1 MVLTLMILVLRLA
14 VPALSMLAF
23 TMGEIGNFNQALDE
37 SSICHSRTEQ
47 TARRAGAVQ
56 RTGHPN
62 PQL

>member
-1 MVLTLMILVLRLA
+1 MLRLA